1 MVDRVET
8 YFIFI
13 FGHITCW
20 QISIMIS
27 QVPFTESVCKMVV
40 VEVCNPIKVTK
51 CKDVTENVRIAM
63 FRFCHHIDS
72 EYEAT
77 NLC

>member
-1 MVDRVET
+1 
-8 YFIFI
+8 
-13 FGHITCW
+13 
-20 QISIMIS
+20 MIS

-51 CKDVTENVRIAM
+51 CKDVTENVRIVM